1 MIKKMEDLINSSK
14 TVAIF
19 FHVNPDGDAVGSGL
33 ALKYALEQMGKIVT
47 VFSNDE
53 ITDKLSFLN
62 YKSIKT
68 TKTNDNFD
76 LAIVVDCPEIKRIG
90 NMVEVYKNCK
100 KTINIDHHLNNLRFA
115 DVTILNEKASSTCEI
130 LFDIFKKLNISFTKE
145 ICLSLYTGL
154 ATDSGCFMYNITPT
168 IHSKAEF
175 LIKKIDNVEQ
185 INFILFRQKK
195 LEEISLY
202 AEAINKL
209 EYYFDQR
216 FAITNITLK
225 DLKNF
230 NTDENSTVGLIF
242 LLSGLK
248 DIDILCVMCEETNG
262 KYKIAFR
269 SNTTDVCA
277 FASLFG
283 GGGHKFAS
291 GCKIYGTKNTVKNKI
306 LEKAKEYLCT
316 E

>member
-1 MIKKMEDLINSSK
+1 MMKKMINLINQSK

-19 FHVNPDGDAVGSGL
+19 FHINPDGDAVGSSL
-33 ALKYALEQMGKIVT
+33 ALKYALEQMGKTVT
-47 VFSNDE
+47 VFSNDKISE
-53 ITDKLSFLN
+53 KLEFLDC
-62 YKSIKT
+62 KVIKT
-68 TKTNDNFD
+68 TKITEKFD
-76 LAIVVDCPEIKRIG
+76 LAIVVDCPDIKRIG
-90 NMVEVYKNCK
+90 NMINVYKNCK
-100 KTINIDHHLNNLRFA
+100 HSVNIDHHLNNLRFA
-115 DVTILNEKASSTCEI
+115 DITIVDEKASSTCEI
-130 LFDIFKKLNISFTKE
+130 LFDIFSKMNVNFTKD
-145 ICLSLYTGL
+145 ISLALYTGL
-154 ATDSGCFMYNITPT
+154 ATDSGCFMYNVTPT

-175 LIKKIDNVEQ
+175 LIKNIDNVEQ

-209 EYYFDQR
+209 EYYFDNR
-216 FAITNITLK
+216 FAITNITQK
-225 DLKNF
+225 DLKKF
-230 NTDENSTVGLIF
+230 NTDDNSTIGLIF

-248 DIDILCVMCEETNG
+248 NIDILCVMCEESNG

-306 LEKAKEYLCT
+306 IEKAKEYLCT